1 MLVDLFRPA
10 ESPYRAFGV
19 TPDIELCL
27 ETHDILKT
35 FDFDVLLTGHTDLMA
50 TKDHIT
56 TNKEFTQSIM
66 DNAQDALNSG
76 DSDPADTCS
85 TNSIAQWEGKLSNLD
100 SFMVDHCNAMI
111 EHLKLK

>member
-19 TPDIELCL
+19 TPDIELYL

-35 FDFDVLLTGHTDLMA
+35 FDFDMLLIIHTDLLA

-56 TNKEFTQSIM
+56 TNKEFIQTRETLILPTLVQ
-66 DNAQDALNSG
+66 QTALPN
-76 DSDPADTCS
+76 
-85 TNSIAQWEGKLSNLD
+85 GKGN
-100 SFMVDHCNAMI
+100 
-111 EHLKLK
+111 